1 MVPFPDTSYFL
12 TSQCMSSV
20 IKHKHEVL
28 RAFLLLPLIYS
39 AFLQTTCNFPVD
51 GPKVIIR
58 DVGSKQVI
66 LSSVPLSPLVS
77 LVKREESSKWLTG
90 SGKWEDEGE
99 MIQFME
105 HYKLT
110 LLYLVIKE
118 SKIYLFFPF
127 TNPLKFTLTHIKM
140 LWETFT
146 SKMTE

>member
-1 MVPFPDTSYFL
+1 MQDP
-12 TSQCMSSV
+12 
-20 IKHKHEVL
+20 
-28 RAFLLLPLIYS
+28 
-39 AFLQTTCNFPVD
+39 
-51 GPKVIIR
+51 
-58 DVGSKQVI
+58 SKVI

-77 LVKREESSKWLTG
+77 LVKREESSKWMTG

>member
-1 MVPFPDTSYFL
+1 
-12 TSQCMSSV
+12 MSSV

-77 LVKREESSKWLTG
+77 LVKREESSKWMTG